1 MIILMGVVE
10 CERGLLNK
18 GDETQDL
25 NKIKNLK

>member
-1 MIILMGVVE
+1 MLMGVVE
-10 CERGLLNK
+10 CERWLFNK